1 MSQASESNIHK
12 SELAS
17 IAEGAGI
24 TFVGRIMDV
33 GFRYLYMVILAR
45 ILGPRLLGILLLGLT
60 IVAFAGI
67 ISRFGLEIGVVRY
80 VSLYKGLGDEGR
92 IKGTIVQALAWSF
105 IVSVSIGT
113 GLFIG
118 SRFLSVSVFAK
129 PELQPVIKLLSFS
142 LPFLFAAVIALAYT
156 QGLKMMKYVVWS
168 RFLFWPLSNV
178 VLALLFFFAGCG
190 LNGMAAANTTS
201 IFLTCILSMF
211 FLVKC
216 FPNIK
221 HIKAVYE
228 ARKLLRISI
237 PSAGII
243 FLTYVIMWTDIL
255 MLGYFKTS
263 EEVAV
268 YNMAMR
274 TALLISLTLVSFG
287 AIFAPIVSDLC
298 NRKQMQKLGALF
310 KTVTRWNFG
319 VSFSVFLLMAL
330 LSKEIMAMFGQRFII
345 GYAPL
350 VILASAQLLN
360 ASVGSVGVVLI
371 MSGKQDIMMW
381 NNVGVCVLNILLNRL
396 LIPPYGIIGAA
407 IASGISIIASN
418 VVMLLE
424 VCILLRMHPYSR
436 HFVKPLGAS
445 LVAFGIVVFVLNM
458 LGNLVGVQKMLVSVL
473 LFSAIFITVLYKLGF
488 NDQDRFIIKTVKM
501 KFANA
506 ARTCNEE
513 SNDSGPAR

>member
-1 MSQASESNIHK
+1 MVSTEQNKSPHIHEQ
-12 SELAS
+12 ELTR

-33 GFRYLYMVILAR
+33 GFKYLYMAILAR
-45 ILGPRLLGILLLGLT
+45 ILGPQLLGILLLGLT

-67 ISRFGLEIGVVRY
+67 ISRFGLEIGVIRY

-105 IVSVSIGT
+105 IVSISIGA

-129 PELQPVIKLLSFS
+129 PKLQPVIKFLSFS
-142 LPFLFAAVIALAYT
+142 LPFLSVAVIAMAYT
-156 QGLKMMKYVVWS
+156 QGLKMMKYVTWS
-168 RFLFWPLSNV
+168 RFLFWPLSNI

-190 LNGMAAANTTS
+190 LNGMAVANTTS
-201 IFLTCILSMF
+201 IFLTSILSMF

-221 HIKAVYE
+221 HTKAVYE
-228 ARKLLRISI
+228 TGKLLRTSI

-243 FLTYVIMWTDIL
+243 ILNYVIMWTDIL
-255 MLGYFKTS
+255 MLGYFKAS

-274 TALLISLTLVSFG
+274 TALLICLTLASFG
-287 AIFAPIVSDLC
+287 DIFAPIVSDLY
-298 NRKQMQKLGALF
+298 NRKQILRLEELF

-319 VSFSVFLLMAL
+319 VSFLVFLLMVL
-330 LSKEIMAMFGQRFII
+330 LSKEIMTIFGQRFII
-345 GYAPL
+345 GCAPL
-350 VILASAQLLN
+350 IILASAQLVN
-360 ASVGSVGVVLI
+360 ASVGSVGAVLV
-371 MSGKQDIMMW
+371 MSGRQNFVMW
-381 NNVGVCVLNILLNRL
+381 NNFGVCVLNILLNSL

-418 VVMLLE
+418 IVMLLE
-424 VCILLRMHPYSR
+424 VYILLRIHPYSR
-436 HFVKPLGAS
+436 HFLKPLGAG
-445 LVAFGIVVFVLNM
+445 LATFGIVVFVLNM
-458 LGNLVGVQKMLVSVL
+458 LGNLVGAQKILVSIL

-488 NDQDRFIIKTVKM
+488 NDQDRFIINAVKM
-501 KFANA
+501 KCTNA
-506 ARTCNEE
+506 TRARNEE
-513 SNDSGPAR
+513 